1 MDRKHFNDYDL
12 LRVFAILFVVI
23 GHSAYLHIGG
33 GIGAAGGG
41 VDYKLPHDLAPVY
54 NSWIFHIARYI
65 SGWVYGFH
73 MPLFFILSGAVFGIS
88 ANYSFDLLCKKKTK
102 RLVIPY
108 YLYCLAFMLPVKWF
122 SNFYSNTNVN
132 VAYVSSLLGGGKRPS
147 LVSFGLVLGLC
158 SILGHK
164 KSVLWQLGSD
174 ASAKPYCTV
183 LS

>member
-108 YLYCLAFMLPVKWF
+108 YLYCLAFMLPVKWLA
-122 SNFYSNTNVN
+122 NFYNNSTIN

-164 KSVLWQLGSD
+164 KSVLSNF
-174 ASAKPYCTV
+174 PCP
-183 LS
+183 